1 MPRWDCSEAAN
12 SRGLLS
18 ARNAG
23 IALDLRCEVREAMMY
38 FLRTE
43 MPEALVRS
51 RQRIEAA
58 QGLEQLLTRRSAVA
72 G

>member
-1 MPRWDCSEAAN
+1 MLRWDCSEAAN

-23 IALDLRCEVREAMMY
+23 IAFDLREAIMY

-43 MPEALVRS
+43 IPEALVRS
-51 RQRIEAA
+51 RQRIEAD
-58 QGLEQLLTRRSAVA
+58 QGFEQLLTRRSAVA